1 MENILDK
8 IKDGEGLKIE
18 FKESVSSLPK
28 DFYETAVSFSNT
40 DGGTIFLGVKDSG
53 EVIGVNPES
62 VKQIIAD
69 LVTSLNNSN
78 LTNPSIY
85 VNPTTVEVA
94 GKNIIVVQIQSSSTV
109 HTYKSKTYIRSGDAD
124 IDISKNKSKIDA
136 LIFEKSNKFTES
148 TIYPYLSM
156 DDLDSNL
163 FDKART
169 LIRNY
174 KSDHPWLLVDDEQML
189 RESSLWRKDFRTG
202 EQGLTLAAA
211 LIFGK
216 DITIQNLLPA
226 YKVEAMVRIKNTD
239 RYDDRITKRTNLI
252 DTYLSLKEFINRYL
266 PDRFYTEGD
275 QRIDLRDKIFRE
287 VIGNVIVHREYT
299 NPLSTDMIIYKND
312 VVFTNP
318 NKPIFHGVLDPDKFN
333 PYPKNPNIRKFFTA
347 FGWTDEIGSGVRN
360 TNKYLPLYANGA
372 KPIFTEDQTFKT
384 EIPLFLATLEDSFS
398 NWVTWIDL
406 PIDKSEH
413 LRKALSNIPI
423 ALKYVQLEWNEM
435 LPEMLSSWNKKAINL
450 PHLEWVENN
459 AFTKENN
466 EKLSTSTEKAIN
478 LLKKRT
484 WYYIV
489 ILSLCGEAIS
499 LKEILEAIDYKDRI
513 GFTKK
518 YVLPLRQ
525 AGLISY
531 INEEK
536 PNDVNNKLLITTNGK
551 AFLAG

>member
-216 DITIQNLLPA
+216 DITIQNLLPT

-398 NWVTWIDL
+398 KWTSWIDL

-551 AFLAG
+551 DFLAG

>member
-8 IKDGEGLKIE
+8 IKEGEGLKIE

-499 LKEILEAIDYKDRI
+499 LKEILEAIGYKDRI
-513 GFTKK
+513 GFAKK

-525 AGLISY
+525 TGLISY

-551 AFLAG
+551 DFLAG